1 MPTLAIAGGTSAGLG
16 RAIVTAVIS
25 SEQSSWNIVVL
36 SRNPS
41 APLWLR
47 AIDKDGT
54 RAQIHPVN
62 YHSVDSLAAALN
74 GVHTIIS
81 VTSAV
86 DGSQA
91 EIQINLLEAAVKA
104 GCKRFAPAQWGFGPI
119 ASENISVFKWG
130 NEGLWDACIKQK
142 DKIESAK
149 FNIGSFMNYIGHG
162 MYPIPSPTSDEETTL
177 RQLTAGKG
185 YAAGEDEA
193 CQGLQRQGDLKD
205 GSGAFLVGLRNGVAE
220 LPQTED
226 GRWPRISMT
235 SLRDVGQFMAASL
248 DLPEWE
254 EDMTMV
260 GDTLTM
266 GELLTNA
273 EAVTGKKFQVD
284 VVTPLQVEMKLRET
298 TQDDFMGRMWAE
310 IKLAYTRDLE
320 DEVVLQPVVN
330 RLCPTVIPMSARQ
343 YMEEHWSSV

>member
-25 SEQSSWNIVVL
+25 SEQSSWNIVIL

-54 RAQIHPVN
+54 SAQIHPVN

-74 GVHTIIS
+74 GVHTVVS

-91 EIQINLLEAAVKA
+91 KVQINLLEAAVKA
-104 GCKRFAPAQWGFGPI
+104 GCKRFAPSQWGFGPI
-119 ASENISVFKWG
+119 GSENISVLKWG
-130 NEGLWDACIKQK
+130 NEGVWDACVKQK

-162 MYPIPSPTSDEETTL
+162 MYPIPSPTSEEETTL
-177 RQLTAGKG
+177 RQLAAGQG

-205 GSGAFLVGLRNGVAE
+205 GSGAFLIGLRNGVAE

-235 SLRDVGQFMAASL
+235 SLRDVGRFVAASL

-266 GELLTNA
+266 GELLTHA

-284 VVTPLQVEMKLRET
+284 VIKPRDLEMKLSA
-298 TQDDFMGRMWAE
+298 QDDFMGLMWAE
-310 IKLAYTRDLE
+310 FKLAYTRDLE

-330 RLCPTVIPMSARQ
+330 RLCPAIIPMSARQ
-343 YMEEHWSSV
+343 YMEEYWSSV

>member
-1 MPTLAIAGGTSAGLG
+1 MPTLAIAGGTSASLG
-16 RAIVTAVIS
+16 RAIITAVIS
-25 SEQSSWNIVVL
+25 SEQSFWNIVIL
-36 SRNPS
+36 SRNLS
-41 APLWLR
+41 VPLWLR
-47 AIDKDGT
+47 AIDKEGT
-54 RAQIHPVN
+54 RAQIHAIN
-62 YHSVDSLAAALN
+62 YHSIESLAAALK
-74 GVHTIIS
+74 GVHTVIS

-91 EIQINLLEAAVKA
+91 KIQINLLEAAVKA
-104 GCKRFAPAQWGFGPI
+104 GCKRFAPAQWGFGPLG
-119 ASENISVFKWG
+119 SENISVLKWA
-130 NEGLWDACIKQK
+130 NEGVWDACVKYK

-162 MYPIPSPTSDEETTL
+162 MYPIPSPTSNEETML
-177 RQLTAGKG
+177 RQLAAGKG

-235 SLRDVGQFMAASL
+235 SLRDVGRFMAASL
-248 DLPEWE
+248 DLPKWE

-266 GELLTNA
+266 GELLAHA

-284 VVTPLQVEMKLRET
+284 VIKPKDLEMKLGGT
-298 TQDDFMGRMWAE
+298 AQDDFMGLMWAE
-310 IKLAYTRDLE
+310 FKLAYTRDLE

-343 YMEEHWSSV
+343 YMESYWSNV

>member
-25 SEQSSWNIVVL
+25 SEQSSWNIVIL

-54 RAQIHPVN
+54 SAQIHPVN
-62 YHSVDSLAAALN
+62 YHCVDSLAAALN
-74 GVHTIIS
+74 GVHTVVS

-91 EIQINLLEAAVKA
+91 KIQINLLEAAVKA
-104 GCKRFAPAQWGFGPI
+104 GCKRFAPSQWGFGPI
-119 ASENISVFKWG
+119 GSENISVLKWG
-130 NEGLWDACIKQK
+130 NEGVWDACVKQK

-162 MYPIPSPTSDEETTL
+162 IYPIPSPTSDEETTL
-177 RQLTAGKG
+177 RQ
-185 YAAGEDEA
+185 
-193 CQGLQRQGDLKD
+193 
-205 GSGAFLVGLRNGVAE
+205 NGVAE

-235 SLRDVGQFMAASL
+235 SLRDVGRFVAASL

-266 GELLTNA
+266 GELLTHA

-284 VVTPLQVEMKLRET
+284 VIKPRDLEMKLSA
-298 TQDDFMGRMWAE
+298 QDDFMGLMWAE
-310 IKLAYTRDLE
+310 FKLAYTRDLE

-330 RLCPTVIPMSARQ
+330 RLCPAIIPMSARQ
-343 YMEEHWSSV
+343 YMEEYWSSV

>member
-25 SEQSSWNIVVL
+25 SEQSSWNIVIL

-54 RAQIHPVN
+54 SAQIHPVN

-74 GVHTIIS
+74 GVHTVVS

-91 EIQINLLEAAVKA
+91 KIQINLLEAAVKA
-104 GCKRFAPAQWGFGPI
+104 GCKRFRAI
-119 ASENISVFKWG
+119 AM
-130 NEGLWDACIKQK
+130 GLWANRQK

-162 MYPIPSPTSDEETTL
+162 IYPIPSPTSDEETTL
-177 RQLTAGKG
+177 RQLAAGKG

-205 GSGAFLVGLRNGVAE
+205 GSGAFLIGLRNGVAE

-235 SLRDVGQFMAASL
+235 SLRDVGRFVAASL
-248 DLPEWE
+248 DLPESRHR
-254 EDMTMV
+254 
-260 GDTLTM
+260 
-266 GELLTNA
+266 
-273 EAVTGKKFQVD
+273 KKFQVD
-284 VVTPLQVEMKLRET
+284 VIKPRDLEMKLSA
-298 TQDDFMGRMWAE
+298 QDDFMGLMWAE
-310 IKLAYTRDLE
+310 FKLAYTRDLE

-330 RLCPTVIPMSARQ
+330 RLCPAIIPMSARQ
-343 YMEEHWSSV
+343 YMEEYWSSV